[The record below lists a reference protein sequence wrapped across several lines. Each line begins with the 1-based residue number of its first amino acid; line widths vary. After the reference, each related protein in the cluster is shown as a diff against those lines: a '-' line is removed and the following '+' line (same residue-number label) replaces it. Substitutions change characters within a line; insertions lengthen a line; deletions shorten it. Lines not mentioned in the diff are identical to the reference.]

1 MAAGDLTSLS
11 NVKSWLQ
18 IESTDNDALLS
29 RLISAASQFTKQW
42 LSRDIIEKSYS
53 QRFSGMDNVIL
64 MLPQYPVISVSAVS
78 INNVAIPYTAISG
91 NTGYTYDDMTIQLY
105 GYVFSRGRL
114 NVSVSYTAG
123 YRASDE
129 EATVERY
136 GTAPSYT
143 YEVRSLANFWISDL
157 GVKDADGEDMLRVSS
172 SPASGQYSVSSDG
185 VYSFNSAQD
194 GDTVYIS
201 YKNVPMDVSEAVCM
215 MIGERF
221 RLQDRIGVV
230 SKGLAGETVTFS
242 QKDMS
247 STVRS
252 SLMPYRKVMPV

>member
-64 MLPQYPVISVSAVS
+64 MLPQYPVVSVSAVS
-78 INNVAIPYTAISG
+78 INNVTIPYTAISG
-91 NTGYTYDDMTIQLY
+91 NTGFTYDDMTIQLY
-105 GYVFSRGRL
+105 GYVFTRGLL

-123 YRASDE
+123 FRIADE
-129 EATVERY
+129 PAVVERY
-136 GTAPSYT
+136 GTTPSYT
-143 YEVRSLANFWISDL
+143 YEVRSLANFWLEDL
-157 GVKDADGEDMLRVSS
+157 GVKDANGATMVRVSS
-172 SPASGQYSVSSDG
+172 NPTSGQYTVSDG
-185 VYSFNSAQD
+185 VYTFNSAQN
-194 GDTVYIS
+194 GATVYIS
-201 YKNVPMDVSEAVCM
+201 YKDVPMDISEAVCM